1 MLQGNSIHL
10 NVLSLFKLLERA
22 SGLLQLQHRK
32 HDVILLIQS
41 GVVTD
46 MRLNNKILSRDIAI
60 SFLIPWMTRPEVYFS
75 FIALPHLTEVRSGIK
90 LSGVPLLLELL
101 HDRPEEGI
109 FERLALETSP
119 AQITQHITQ
128 QITQKIT
135 QQVVQ
140 SDSQTVRWVS

>member
-10 NVLSLFKLLERA
+10 NILGLFKLLENA
-22 SGLLQLQHRK
+22 SGLLQLQHGK

-41 GVVTD
+41 GVITD

-75 FIALPHLTEVRSGIK
+75 FIALPHHTEVRRGIK

-101 HDRPEEGI
+101 RDLPDEGI
-109 FERLALETSP
+109 FERLPLESP
-119 AQITQHITQ
+119 PTQISQ
-128 QITQKIT
+128 QI
-135 QQVVQ
+135 VQ
-140 SDSQTVRWVS
+140 SDSQTERWVS